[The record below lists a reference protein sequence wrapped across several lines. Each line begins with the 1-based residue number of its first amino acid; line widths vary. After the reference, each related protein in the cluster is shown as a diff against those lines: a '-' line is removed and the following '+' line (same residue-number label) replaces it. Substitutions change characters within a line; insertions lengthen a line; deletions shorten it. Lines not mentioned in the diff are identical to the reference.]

1 MGYRIAIHCWN
12 KRGML
17 EVLEDDSEKEEM
29 CELETPKIIK
39 VSNTIS
45 EAMNWM
51 ERQND

>member
-1 MGYRIAIHCWN
+1 
-12 KRGML
+12 
-17 EVLEDDSEKEEM
+17 M

-51 ERQND
+51 ERQNDWDHLHLLQL